1 MLTEN
6 EMLVSR
12 IKYLNKTIEQLKD
25 LGYSDE
31 VNKLKSLK
39 EELEKNYYKNKTLK
53 NNLIH

>member
-25 LGYSDE
+25 LSYFDE
-31 VNKLKSLK
+31 VNKLKLFHSLII
-39 EELEKNYYKNKTLK
+39 Y
-53 NNLIH
+53 